1 MGVVKGVAGQAARKR
16 HRACGGNV
24 RNGYSKV
31 VGSSRLEKMRGERGG
46 GMGGRRRGRS
56 NRAYGVVVTFLP
68 HKGGADVLESE
79 KRPAA

>member
-46 GMGGRRRGRS
+46 EW
-56 NRAYGVVVTFLP
+56 AVGVGVEQQVRT
-68 HKGGADVLESE
+68 G
-79 KRPAA
+79 